1 MKNKILL
8 IIGHEYRTRVMKLS
22 FLLLTLLTPILFIGV
37 SILPAL
43 IMTSDTKDSAKTI
56 VVIDKS
62 GMYESAFTNDENY
75 TFLFL
80 DGDLQQAHADHPQ
93 VDGFVYITGDL
104 RDSIQTVSYY
114 SEKQPNAEMLYRL
127 SRQLSDYVNRQRI
140 ESYNIPHLKE
150 IIDQSQ
156 QRVNIN
162 TVKWDKDG
170 SEHITSA
177 DMTELLGLVSAMLI
191 FVFVFMYGAQVMQG
205 VAQEKSSR
213 IMEVMISSVRPFEL
227 MMGKIIGIALVGL
240 TQFMLWVMIGAIG
253 FSIAMPL
260 VMPDVAELSSDTM
273 AQMASS
279 QDLSFLQEL
288 MMSLI
293 GLDFVKIIVLFLLYF
308 IGGYLLYA
316 SLFAAVGSA
325 VDNET
330 DAQQFT
336 LPISIPIMISMYVA
350 MHAMRSPDSALAF
363 WCSLIPFTSPVV
375 MLVRLP
381 FDVAWWEIILSLV
394 ILYLSF
400 IGSTWLSG
408 KIYRTGV
415 LMYGKKPSWKEI
427 WKWIRY

>member
-43 IMTSDTKDSAKTI
+43 IMTSEIEEDTKTI

-62 GMYESAFTNDENY
+62 GMYESAFTSDENY
-75 TFLFL
+75 TFYFIN
-80 DGDLQQAHADHPQ
+80 GDLQQLHAEHPQ
-93 VDGFVYITGDL
+93 VDGFIYITGDL
-104 RDSIQTVSYY
+104 RDSLQSVSYY
-114 SEKQPNAEMLYRL
+114 SEKQPNAEMLYRM

-150 IIDQSQ
+150 IISQSQ
-156 QRVNIN
+156 QRISIH
-162 TVKWDKDG
+162 TVKWEKDG
-170 SEHITSA
+170 SEHMTSA
-177 DMTELLGLVSAMLI
+177 DMTELFGLVSAMLI
-191 FVFVFMYGAQVMQG
+191 FLFIFMYGAQVMQG

-240 TQFMLWVMIGAIG
+240 TQFLLWVMIGAIG
-253 FSIAMPL
+253 LSIAMPF
-260 VMPDVAELSSDTM
+260 VMPDVAEMSSETI
-273 AQMASS
+273 AQITSS
-279 QDLSFLQEL
+279 QNISFIQEL
-288 MMSLI
+288 LMSLMGI
-293 GLDFVKIIVLFLLYF
+293 NFAKIIILFILYF

-316 SLFAAVGSA
+316 SMFAAIGSA

-336 LPISIPIMISMYVA
+336 LPISIPILISMYVA
-350 MHAMRSPDSALAF
+350 MHVMRSPDSALAF
-363 WCSLIPFTSPVV
+363 WCSMIPFTSPVV

-381 FDVAWWEIILSLV
+381 FDVVWWEIVLSLV

-400 IGSTWLSG
+400 IGTTWLSG

-427 WKWIRY
+427 WKWVKY

>member
-150 IIDQSQ
+150 IIE
-156 QRVNIN
+156 V
-162 TVKWDKDG
+162 TP
-170 SEHITSA
+170 SA
-177 DMTELLGLVSAMLI
+177 DMTELLGFVSAMLI

>member
-80 DGDLQQAHADHPQ
+80 DDDLQQAHADHPQ
-93 VDGFVYITGDL
+93 VDGFIYITGDL

-191 FVFVFMYGAQVMQG
+191 FLFVFMYGAQVMQG

-260 VMPDVAELSSDTM
+260 VMPDVAELSLDTM